1 MLIPDVAACLLHG
14 EWAEDR
20 AAVLERTFELGW
32 RQAVGTDAFQDPMNA
47 LWRDAALHRVPTVF
61 MNSTEAASGRR
72 IVNSHVVLD
81 PGLSSA
87 VSLAAAVPPHA
98 LRLSTAAAERFL
110 RRPLP
115 EQLPHNLAQGVRL
128 LASTLLLSNRLE
140 AVPADADIPLVVRY
154 YWKIEG

>member
-1 MLIPDVAACLLHG
+1 MATRKRARDDEGQFEGDDPTTPQNEAWITTTQLSEFLGAELPGTEEQVA
-14 EWAEDR
+14 
-20 AAVLERTFELGW
+20 T
-32 RQAVGTDAFQDPMNA
+32 A
-47 LWRDAALHRVPTVF
+47 LQ
-61 MNSTEAASGRR
+61 
-72 IVNSHVVLD
+72 
-81 PGLSSA
+81 
-87 VSLAAAVPPHA
+87 
-98 LRLSTAAAERFL
+98 LSTAAAERFL